1 MVSWKIWG
9 RLLIM
14 QSSFTCITLINC
26 ISLLQFSGTEKTND
40 EGSEDFSEGQLMS
53 HHKGYFVPL
62 ADVSD
67 NTGVS
72 GQLLGSSEAAWDAM
86 SPKLRCGDDLVK
98 LQLSGPEVANVE
110 LCRGNGVPVPL
121 TQLPPHCGHTA
132 LDYAGL
138 VYATPYDG
146 CGVAQQA
153 QRNERESIRQKLA
166 LGSFYDDGL
175 VTFTG
180 CSKNC
185 LSSRLQNGVNLQMCF
200 VNDSSS
206 DRDSDAEDSRTET
219 SLDTPLSPMSKQS
232 SSLSDRD
239 TGEEDL
245 DSEDSEFWRLQ
256 RRLQEEARVA
266 LALAR
271 PMARMQVEVE
281 RQIQLHRRSPVADLL
296 PHLPHISESLMKRNL
311 RPVDL
316 RDMSLGQLQVI
327 TNDLHSQIQGLNEE
341 LVQLLLMRDELHME
355 QDAMLVDVEDLT
367 RHAHSQQRHIMEKS
381 VSKGKAA
388 CHGRCDS
395 PF

>member
-1 MVSWKIWG
+1 MVH
-9 RLLIM
+9 
-14 QSSFTCITLINC
+14 Q
-26 ISLLQFSGTEKTND
+26 EK
-40 EGSEDFSEGQLMS
+40 
-53 HHKGYFVPL
+53 
-62 ADVSD
+62 
-67 NTGVS
+67 
-72 GQLLGSSEAAWDAM
+72 
-86 SPKLRCGDDLVK
+86 C
-98 LQLSGPEVANVE
+98 
-110 LCRGNGVPVPL
+110 
-121 TQLPPHCGHTA
+121 
-132 LDYAGL
+132 
-138 VYATPYDG
+138 VY
-146 CGVAQQA
+146 QA

-166 LGSFYDDGL
+166 LGSFYDDGP

-180 CSKNC
+180 CSKSSKNC

-200 VNDSSS
+200 VNDSSCS

-367 RHAHSQQRHIMEKS
+367 RHAHSQQRHMMEKS
-381 VSKGKAA
+381 LAKAKAA
-388 CHGRCDS
+388 CHGRCGS